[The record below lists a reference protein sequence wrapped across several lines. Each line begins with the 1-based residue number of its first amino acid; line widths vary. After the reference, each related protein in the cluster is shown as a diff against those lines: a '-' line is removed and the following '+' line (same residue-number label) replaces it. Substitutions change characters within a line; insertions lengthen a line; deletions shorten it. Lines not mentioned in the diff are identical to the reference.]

1 MSRRKAIKRDRWLM
15 LTFGLLT
22 AISLG
27 VAGWQITVTGGPD
40 PTTYTEISVT
50 PRQHGTV
57 SIAVAGDTMF
67 ADGAA
72 ELIAAQG
79 VEVTLS
85 GVAGVFR
92 EADVGVVNLE
102 SPITLHTEPFFPGT
116 QLTYFA
122 PLEAADALAAIGVN
136 VFQLGNNHVL
146 DLGPIG
152 LADTIENAA
161 DAGIVTVGAGF
172 NRTEALRPL
181 LIRTEGFT
189 VALISFGESFG
200 AARRAGDN
208 APGMVPFTERALVQA
223 ERIAR
228 RAGADRVIALAHW
241 SDNYNNYNSEITD
254 AQRYWAAKFAAT
266 GYDAVIGTGPH
277 VLQPVEVINGV
288 PVAFSIG
295 NFVFT
300 SLGRF
305 ELFGVPGVGAV
316 ATISFDADGGTLSM
330 QCINPDNR
338 IVNFVPRECDAN
350 EAILAE
356 NELKGGLEWQGSIGT
371 LHL

>member
-1 MSRRKAIKRDRWLM
+1 MSRRKALKRDKWLM
-15 LTFGLLT
+15 LTFGVLT

-27 VAGWQITVTGGPD
+27 IAGWQITVTGGPD

-57 SIAVAGDTMF
+57 SIAFAGDTMF
-67 ADGAA
+67 TDGAA
-72 ELIAAQG
+72 DLIAAQG
-79 VEVTLS
+79 VEATLS

-92 EADVGVVNLE
+92 EADVAVVNME
-102 SPITLHTEPFFPGT
+102 SPITSHTVSFFPGT

-161 DAGIVTVGAGF
+161 HAGIVTVGAGL
-172 NRTEALRPL
+172 NHTEAIRPL
-181 LIRTEGFT
+181 LIRTEGLT
-189 VALISFGESFG
+189 VALISFGENYG

-208 APGMVPFTERALVQA
+208 TPGMVPFTERAVVQA

-228 RAGADRVIALAHW
+228 NAGADRVIALAHW
-241 SDNYNNYNSEITD
+241 NDNYESEISD
-254 AQRYWAAKFAAT
+254 AQGYWAAKLADV

-277 VLQPVEVINGV
+277 VLQPVEVIDGV
-288 PVAFSIG
+288 PVVFSLG

-300 SLGRF
+300 SWGRF
-305 ELFGVPGVGAV
+305 ELFGSPSVGAV
-316 ATISFDADGGTLSM
+316 ATISFDADGGTLSL

-338 IVNFVPRECDAN
+338 IVNFVPRECDEN
-350 EAILAE
+350 EAILAA

-371 LHL
+371 LHF